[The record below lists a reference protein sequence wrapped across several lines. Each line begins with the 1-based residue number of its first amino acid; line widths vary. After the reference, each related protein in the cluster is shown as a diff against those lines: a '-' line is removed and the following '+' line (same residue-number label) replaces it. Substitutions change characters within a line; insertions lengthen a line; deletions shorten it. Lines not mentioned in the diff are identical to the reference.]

1 MATTGWNALAR
12 IGRDNYA
19 KLNIVGD
26 VPEITVWVDG
36 ELIWSG
42 KDHTRLGSSEGI
54 LVALETEFFTV
65 TVEKMRVTRLE

>member
-1 MATTGWNALAR
+1 MATTGRNALAR